1 MPIFPSSTSPTR
13 SGFDGYFTVRSEA
26 TQWGTKK
33 EESVGM
39 VDAFDRHCEMG
50 ECHATINL
58 EWHICTCCGAKWF
71 KHWRQSHFNRC

>member
-1 MPIFPSSTSPTR
+1 MVILLCALKRR
-13 SGFDGYFTVRSEA
+13 SGALKR
-26 TQWGTKK
+26 

-39 VDAFDRHCEMG
+39 VVAFDRRCEIG

-71 KHWRQSHFNRC
+71 KHWRQSHFNSSTGVSQGKFY